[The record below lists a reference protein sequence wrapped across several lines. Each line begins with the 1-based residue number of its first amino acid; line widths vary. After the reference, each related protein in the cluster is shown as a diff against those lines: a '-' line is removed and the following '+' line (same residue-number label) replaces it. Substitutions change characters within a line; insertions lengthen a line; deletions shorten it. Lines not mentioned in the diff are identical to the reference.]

1 MDDSRNR
8 DEVPLPED
16 RPLIHPLLTKESA
29 RNSEASRRRK
39 QHDTITVA
47 PHEVENHEK
56 NGWIVEK
63 QLSLKVRLRRAKN
76 PDERLENRFWY
87 LLYRLGYAELNQG
100 RDFQI
105 TIERPGAKAL
115 TKQID
120 VFAKDDETV
129 IVAECKASSSPRKRS
144 LQKDVE
150 EFGSLKGPIAAAV
163 KRHYGPHH
171 KPKILWMFVTENIIW
186 SGPDKER
193 AAGQNIRIITEREL
207 RYYQQVAEH
216 LGSAGRYQ
224 FLAEYLK
231 NQAIPG
237 LGNRVVPA
245 IRGKL
250 GGRRFYSF
258 VTTPRLLLKIA
269 FVNHRSLND
278 PDGLPSYQ
286 RLVSRT
292 RMRQIGRF
300 IQDGGFFPTNIL
312 LNFSNKVR
320 FDVVKH
326 EEEADVTYGQLYL
339 PDRYQSAWVIDGQH
353 RLYGF
358 ANLSSKHL
366 DSNIFVVAFEQLPR
380 QDEANLFVTINHE
393 QKSVPK
399 TLLDDL
405 QGELKWGSDVPAERV
420 GAIAARLI
428 GLMNSDVGE
437 AFYGRITQQGIPAT
451 SRTCLTVPAIKDGL
465 RRSGLIGRPILRDQQ
480 LDLGPLSGS
489 SDVET
494 LERARCALNT
504 VFGMIRDNNP
514 VQWAL
519 GRDGVICSNV
529 AIQAFLMLVASVI
542 KYMEANKALDAR
554 EMEASELVMEIEE
567 YLEPVLKFIA
577 SSSESILQ
585 SRFKVQFGS
594 GGPPE
599 YYFRLASLVKSA
611 FSDFT
616 PDGYETWEAEQSDDR
631 IRAADQKLKEM
642 KMNVQAYIFD
652 TFKAIYGPVRDAY
665 FHKGVVDKSIKA
677 KAYEKSLDDDDES
690 RLPLE
695 NYLDVIEYKKIVE
708 NKQHWSLFKAVF
720 DIPLPGQ
727 KGYSK
732 NLTWMERFNE
742 LRRISA
748 HATRERS
755 YKMEDFDFIDFMY
768 DTFLQKSA
776 AIPAGT
782 TKFDD

>member
-1 MDDSRNR
+1 MT
-8 DEVPLPED
+8 DE
-16 RPLIHPLLTKESA
+16 RPLLHPLLTKDTA
-29 RNSEASRRRK
+29 RDREASRRRK
-39 QHDTITVA
+39 QHDTIAVSPHDVA
-47 PHEVENHEK
+47 DHEK

-63 QLSLKVRLRRAKN
+63 KLTTKVRLRRAKN

-87 LLYRLGYAELNQG
+87 LLYRLGYVQLNQG
-100 RDFQI
+100 RDFHV

-115 TKQID
+115 HKQID

-129 IVAECKASSSPRKRS
+129 IVAECKASNVPRKRS

-150 EFGSLKGPIAAAV
+150 EFGALKGPIAAAI
-163 KRHYGPHH
+163 KKHYGTAF

-193 AAGQNIRIITEREL
+193 ASRQNIRVVTEREL

-231 NQAIPG
+231 SQPIPG
-237 LGNRVVPA
+237 LSHRMVPA

-258 VTTPRLLLKIA
+258 VTTPRTLLKIA

-300 IQDGGFFPTNIL
+300 IQSGGFFPTNIL
-312 LNFSNKVR
+312 INFSSKIR

-326 EEEADVTYGQLYL
+326 DDDADVTYGQLYL

-353 RLYGF
+353 RLYGY
-358 ANLSSKHL
+358 AGLPHKHL

-428 GLMNSDVGE
+428 GLLNSDVGE
-437 AFYGRITQQGIPAT
+437 PFYGRITQQGIPAT

-465 RRSGLIGRPILRDQQ
+465 RRSGLIGRPILKDKQ
-480 LDLGPLSGS
+480 LDLGPFSGS
-489 SDVET
+489 TDVES

-504 VFGMIRDNNP
+504 VFGMIRDNNLA
-514 VQWAL
+514 QWEL
-519 GRDGVICSNV
+519 GRDGVICTNV
-529 AIQAFLMLVASVI
+529 AIQAFLMLLASLI
-542 KYMEANKALDAR
+542 EYMEANKGMDAR
-554 EMEASELVMEIEE
+554 ELDASEIIMEIEE

-577 SSSESILQ
+577 TSPEPLLQ

-599 YYFRLASLVKSA
+599 YYFRLVSIVKSA
-611 FSDFT
+611 FSDFA
-616 PDGYETWEAEQSDDR
+616 PEGYEKWEAEQSDDR
-631 IRAADQKLKEM
+631 IREADRKLKEI
-642 KMNVQAYIFD
+642 NIGVQAYIFD
-652 TFKAIYGPVRDAY
+652 TFKAMYGMDKDAY
-665 FHKGVVDKSIKA
+665 FHKGVIDKSIRT
-677 KAYEKSLDDDDES
+677 KAYEKSLDDDDDK

-708 NKQHWSLFKAVF
+708 NKQHWSVFKPVF

-732 NLTWMERFNE
+732 NLSWMERLNE
-742 LRRISA
+742 LRRIPA

-755 YKMEDFDFIDFMY
+755 YKMEDFELIDFMF
-768 DTFLQKSA
+768 DEFSRRATTL
-776 AIPAGT
+776 PAGT
-782 TKFDD
+782 TTLDA